1 MKAFA
6 ASTVVAI
13 GIAIGA
19 AVVLN
24 LLSWDSASVY
34 QSENVRLDDQSHAHD
49 R

>member
-6 ASTVVAI
+6 ISTVVAI

-19 AVVLN
+19 AIVLN

-34 QSENVRLDDQSHAHD
+34 QSENVRLGDRPHADD